1 MNHPEA
7 VVEKARRF
15 EQVLLRVNQGEPL
28 EELCQEL
35 NVRIDEKR
43 FARLQQKYKEG
54 GGRLEALIDGR
65 YGHGVKVNSAM
76 REWLYERKRQD
87 ANLTA
92 PQLVEAFRQEFG
104 VSLTDGH
111 LNYLLRKVGLTR
123 APGRPF
129 KVPERAGGEE
139 AGPTEGPIEEP
150 IEKPESREPEQENV
164 QATDNAGL
172 FFPGGRQRGD
182 GGHGNGGNHCGGGE
196 RDI

>member
-15 EQVLLRVNQGEPL
+15 EQVLFRVKQGEPL

-35 NVRIDEKR
+35 DVRIDEKR
-43 FARLQQKYKEG
+43 LARLQQKYEEG
-54 GGRLEALIDGR
+54 GGSLEALIDGR

-87 ANLTA
+87 ASLTA
-92 PQLVEAFRQEFG
+92 PQLAEAFRQEFG

-139 AGPTEGPIEEP
+139 TELTEGPIEE
-150 IEKPESREPEQENV
+150 PESREPEQENV
-164 QATDNAGL
+164 QATDNVGL
-172 FFPGGRQRGD
+172 FFPGGGQRSDGD
-182 GGHGNGGNHCGGGE
+182 NGNGGNRCGGGVP
-196 RDI
+196 DL